1 MITVRSL
8 HEAVVSTYG
17 CVEKF
22 DAWINSQGATRV
34 RRSCLIGATDVNKH
48 AGVNTREMMV

>member
-8 HEAVVSTYG
+8 HGAVVSTYG